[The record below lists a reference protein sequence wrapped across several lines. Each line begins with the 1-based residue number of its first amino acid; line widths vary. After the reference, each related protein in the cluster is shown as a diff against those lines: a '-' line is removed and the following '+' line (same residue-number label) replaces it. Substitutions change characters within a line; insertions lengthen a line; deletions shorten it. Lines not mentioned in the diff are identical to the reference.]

1 MGSGGNLTATIEPL
15 AEEAA
20 LKVFDASLVPD
31 DPPAEIWYRHKPNL
45 LKSVRELFRRGE
57 IIYTLAERDIKA
69 QYKQAVLGVSW
80 ALLLPLVNLVVLTI
94 LVGHTKGFSI
104 GGGVPIVLSMY
115 VGLLVWGFFGGAIG
129 GGASSLVGNK
139 MLMAKSHFPRECFPM
154 AQILES
160 AFTSLMAVAP
170 LFVLFGITGYGPKL
184 TSLWS
189 PLYLAIEIP
198 FSLGFVLFVS
208 AIIVQ
213 ARDLQ
218 QVIPVVLPLAMIV
231 TVLKPLTQ
239 VSHHVLH
246 PVFILGW
253 QRIAYCIVNPMA
265 PIMTVSRDSILI
277 GIGPQW
283 GLLGWALLGSLAYLV
298 LGYKVFKRLEVNFA
312 DLT

>member
-1 MGSGGNLTATIEPL
+1 
-15 AEEAA
+15 
-20 LKVFDASLVPD
+20 
-31 DPPAEIWYRHKPNL
+31 
-45 LKSVRELFRRGE
+45 
-57 IIYTLAERDIKA
+57 
-69 QYKQAVLGVSW
+69 
-80 ALLLPLVNLVVLTI
+80 
-94 LVGHTKGFSI
+94 
-104 GGGVPIVLSMY
+104 
-115 VGLLVWGFFGGAIG
+115 
-129 GGASSLVGNK
+129 
-139 MLMAKSHFPRECFPM
+139 M

-170 LFVLFGITGYGPKL
+170 LFVLFGITGFGPKL

-283 GLLGWALLGSLAYLV
+283 GLLGWALLGSLVYLV
-298 LGYKVFKRLEVNFA
+298 FGYKVFKRLEVNFA